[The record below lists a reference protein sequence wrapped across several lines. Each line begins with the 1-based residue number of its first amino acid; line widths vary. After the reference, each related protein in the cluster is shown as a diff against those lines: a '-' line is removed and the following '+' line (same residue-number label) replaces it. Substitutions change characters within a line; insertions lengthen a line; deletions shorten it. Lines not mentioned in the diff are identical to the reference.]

1 MATIV
6 PIEDIA
12 EILFDNSEDIPNN
25 IYIEFMNMLKQYHDY
40 GNNSEQI
47 HEYIQNFDLPL
58 QVKLKKY
65 MSESYRLKGILQKLK
80 RYMSEDYILDNLD
93 CFCFCNNRIF
103 CYIKIIVL
111 ILFCCGLFVMIFY
124 FNIMEKPK
132 TTSLP
137 PPPAI

>member
-25 IYIEFMNMLKQYHDY
+25 IYIEFMNMLKQYHEY

-65 MSESYRLKGILQKLK
+65 MSESSRLKHILQKLK
-80 RYMSEDYILDNLD
+80 RYMSEDYLLDSCI
-93 CFCFCNNRIF
+93 CFCTNRLI
-103 CYIKIIVL
+103 CYVKLIVL
-111 ILFCCGLFVMIFY
+111 VLFCCGIFGMIFY

-132 TTSLP
+132 ATALP
-137 PPPAI
+137 PPPVI

>member
-1 MATIV
+1 MVTIV

-25 IYIEFMNMLKQYHDY
+25 IYIEFMNMLKQYHEY

-65 MSESYRLKGILQKLK
+65 MAESSRLKNILQKLK
-80 RYMSEDYILDNLD
+80 RYTSEDYILDS
-93 CFCFCNNRIF
+93 CICFCNNRNF
-103 CYIKIIVL
+103 CYLKIIVL
-111 ILFCCGLFVMIFY
+111 VLFCCGVFVMIFY
-124 FNIMEKPK
+124 FMIMEKPK
-132 TTSLP
+132 TTALP